1 MHRRKFLTFAAQLG
15 AATIATWGSH
25 GWIARTVAT
34 TPNPKR
40 LIVLFLRGGIDG
52 LNVVVPYT
60 ETDYYQARPAIAI
73 PQPQTE
79 GGAINLDGQFG
90 LHPSLNSLLP
100 LWNQG
105 TLAFVHACG
114 SPDPTRSHFD
124 AQHYMEIGTPGN
136 KRTPDGWMNRLLGLL
151 PGQNPVDAVS
161 VGQSISAILSGSEP
175 VSNISL
181 GRNAA
186 RQMPIDRDQI
196 KATFDR
202 LYANNDPLSVAYQ
215 EGRTAR
221 EQLLRELEAEMV
233 AANNGAPLPAGL
245 AGNAQQLAT
254 LIVRDPQIRLAFL
267 DVGGWD
273 THINQG
279 SSRGVMAN
287 RLERLG
293 EGLVA
298 LVNRLGSVYSNTTI
312 LVMSEFGR
320 TVAENGNGGTDHG
333 RGNVLWVL
341 GGSVRGGRVYGPW
354 PGLSDS
360 ELYEGR
366 DLAVTTDFRDVI
378 SPIVGSQFGLSAS
391 QLQGVFP
398 GYSPGGGFSDI
409 VNYG

>member
-1 MHRRKFLTFAAQLG
+1 MRRRQFLTFGAQLC
-15 AATIATWGSH
+15 AATIATLGSY
-25 GWIARTVAT
+25 GWIARSAAT

-52 LNVVVPYT
+52 LNVVVPYGDS
-60 ETDYYQARPAIAI
+60 DYYQARPAIAI
-73 PQPQTE
+73 PRPQQE
-79 GGAINLDGQFG
+79 GGAIKLDQHFG

-105 TLAFVHACG
+105 SLAFVHACG
-114 SPDPTRSHFD
+114 SPDPTRSHFE
-124 AQHYMEIGTPGN
+124 AQHYMEVGTPGN

-161 VGQSISAILSGSEP
+161 VGQSISAILSGSQP

-181 GRNAA
+181 GRNAS
-186 RQMPIDRDQI
+186 RQMPIDRDQVR
-196 KATFDR
+196 ATFDR

-215 EGRTAR
+215 EGRSAR
-221 EQLLRELEAEMV
+221 DQLIRELEAEMV

-254 LIVRDPQIRLAFL
+254 LVVRDPQIRLAFL

-273 THINQG
+273 THVNQG
-279 SSRGVMAN
+279 SSRGLMAN

-298 LVNRLGSVYSNTTI
+298 LVDRLGSVYSNTTI
-312 LVMSEFGR
+312 VVMSEFGR
-320 TVAENGNGGTDHG
+320 TVRENGNGGTDHG

-341 GGSVRGGRVYGPW
+341 GGSVRGGRVYGSW

-378 SPIVGSQFGLSAS
+378 SPILTSQFGLTAS
-391 QLQGVFP
+391 QLGQVFP
-398 GYSPGGGFSDI
+398 GYRPTGNFSEI
-409 VNYG
+409 V

>member
-1 MHRRKFLTFAAQLG
+1 MRRRQFLTFGAQLC
-15 AATIATWGSH
+15 AATIATLGSY
-25 GWIARTVAT
+25 GWIARSAAT

-52 LNVVVPYT
+52 LNVVVPYGDS
-60 ETDYYQARPAIAI
+60 DYYQARPAIAI
-73 PQPQTE
+73 PRPQQE
-79 GGAINLDGQFG
+79 GGAIKLDQHFG

-105 TLAFVHACG
+105 SLAFVHACG
-114 SPDPTRSHFD
+114 SPDPTRSHFE
-124 AQHYMEIGTPGN
+124 AQHYMEVGTPGN

-161 VGQSISAILSGSEP
+161 VGQSISAILSGSQP

-181 GRNAA
+181 GRNAS
-186 RQMPIDRDQI
+186 RQMPIDRDQVR
-196 KATFDR
+196 ATFDR

-215 EGRTAR
+215 EGRSAR
-221 EQLLRELEAEMV
+221 DQLIRELEAEMV

-254 LIVRDPQIRLAFL
+254 LVVRDPQIRLAFL

-273 THINQG
+273 THVNQG
-279 SSRGVMAN
+279 SSRGLMAN

-298 LVNRLGSVYSNTTI
+298 LVDRLGSVYSNTTI
-312 LVMSEFGR
+312 VVMSEFGR
-320 TVAENGNGGTDHG
+320 TVRENGNGGTDHG

-341 GGSVRGGRVYGPW
+341 GGSVRGGRVYGRW

-378 SPIVGSQFGLSAS
+378 SPILTSQFGLTAS
-391 QLQGVFP
+391 QLGQVFP
-398 GYSPGGGFSDI
+398 GYRPTGNFSEI
-409 VNYG
+409 V

>member
-1 MHRRKFLTFAAQLG
+1 MRRRQLLTFGAQLC
-15 AATIATWGSH
+15 AATIATLGSH
-25 GWIARTVAT
+25 GWIARSVAT

-52 LNVVVPYT
+52 LNVVVPYGDS
-60 ETDYYQARPAIAI
+60 DYYQARPAIAI
-73 PQPQTE
+73 PRPQQE
-79 GGAINLDGQFG
+79 GGAIQLDQNFG

-105 TLAFVHACG
+105 SLAFVHACG
-114 SPDPTRSHFD
+114 SPDPTRSHFE
-124 AQHYMEIGTPGN
+124 AQHYMEVGTPGN

-161 VGQSISAILSGSEP
+161 VGQSISAILSGSQP

-181 GRNAA
+181 GRNAS
-186 RQMPIDRDQI
+186 RQMPIDRDQVR
-196 KATFDR
+196 ATFDR

-215 EGRTAR
+215 EGRSAR
-221 EQLLRELEAEMV
+221 DQLIRELEAEMV

-254 LIVRDPQIRLAFL
+254 LVVRDPQIRLAFL

-273 THINQG
+273 THVNQG
-279 SSRGVMAN
+279 SSRGLMAN

-298 LVNRLGSVYSNTTI
+298 LVDRLGSVYSNTTI
-312 LVMSEFGR
+312 VVMSEFGR
-320 TVAENGNGGTDHG
+320 TVRENGNGGTDHG

-341 GGSVRGGRVYGPW
+341 GGSVRGGRVYGRW

-378 SPIVGSQFGLSAS
+378 SPILTSQFGLSAS
-391 QLQGVFP
+391 HLEQVFP
-398 GYSPGGGFSDI
+398 GYRPTGNFSEI
-409 VNYG
+409 V